1 MKKDLFALKGTI
13 CYSKNQK
20 ELVFAENSYA
30 VCENGLCAGV
40 FSQLPEEY
48 KDIPVKDMGDRLII
62 PGFTDLH
69 LHAPQYAYRGTGMDL
84 ELLDWLN
91 TITFPQEAKYAD
103 LSYAKKAYSIFV
115 DDLKHSFTTRACI
128 FATLHRPA
136 TELLMDMLE
145 ESGLAT
151 MVGKVNMDR
160 NGAPEL
166 QEKSAQASAQD
177 TRQWLEEIKGRYD
190 HTYPILTPRFT
201 PSCTDELMTELGK
214 IQREYHIPIQSHLSE
229 NFGEIA
235 WVKELCP
242 TSRFYG
248 DAYDMFGLFGTK
260 PAANEEVSNP
270 ASASSNTCPTIMAH
284 CVHSTDEEIQMIKD
298 QGVYIAHCPESNTD
312 IASGIAPIR
321 RYLDMGLHVGL
332 GTDVAGGFSLSM
344 FRAIADAIQVSKLR
358 WRLMDQT
365 QAPVTLEEA
374 FYMATIG
381 GGSFF
386 GKVGSFE
393 KGYEFD
399 AMIPVS
405 YTHLTIA
412 TEGRAKYNAYSQEE
426 DRDIYKGLT
435 FWSPNVNI
443 FRDPRWGRGH
453 ETYGE
458 DPYLTKE
465 LGVSF
470 VKGLQGDGKVMKAAA
485 CAKHFAVHS
494 GPEAIRHE
502 FDAIATPKDMEETYL
517 PAFEALTREADVEGF
532 MGAYNRTN
540 GEPCCGSCLLYTS
553 RCV

>member
-1 MKKDLFALKGTI
+1 MKNELFALKGTI
-13 CYSKNQK
+13 CYSKNQH
-20 ELVFAENSYA
+20 ELVFAENSYV
-30 VCENGLCAGV
+30 VCENGICAGV

-48 KDIPVKDMGDRLII
+48 RDIPTEDMGDRLII

-91 TITFPQEAKYAD
+91 TITFPQEARYAD

-145 ESGLAT
+145 ESGLTT

-166 QEKSAQASAQD
+166 QEESAQASAAD
-177 TRQWLEEIKGRYD
+177 TRQWLDEIRDRYD

-214 IQREYHIPIQSHLSE
+214 IQKEYHLPVQSHLSE

-242 TSRFYG
+242 ASRFYG
-248 DAYDMFGLFGTK
+248 DAYDMFGLFGG
-260 PAANEEVSNP
+260 A
-270 ASASSNTCPTIMAH
+270 CPTIMAH
-284 CVHSTDEEIQMIKD
+284 CVHSTDEELQMIKD

-312 IASGIAPIR
+312 LASGIAPIR
-321 RYLDMGLHVGL
+321 HYLDMELRVGL

-344 FRAIADAIQVSKLR
+344 FRAIVDTIQASKLR

-365 QAPVTLEEA
+365 LAPITLEEA

-399 AMIPVS
+399 AMVLDDS
-405 YTHLTIA
+405 
-412 TEGRAKYNAYSQEE
+412 N
-426 DRDIYKGLT
+426 
-435 FWSPNVNI
+435 
-443 FRDPRWGRGH
+443 
-453 ETYGE
+453 
-458 DPYLTKE
+458 
-465 LGVSF
+465 
-470 VKGLQGDGKVMKAAA
+470 
-485 CAKHFAVHS
+485 
-494 GPEAIRHE
+494 IRHPQE
-502 FDAIATPKDMEETYL
+502 ISNRDRLERLVYL
-517 PAFEALTREADVEGF
+517 SDDRNLVGKYVQGRKVI
-532 MGAYNRTN
+532 
-540 GEPCCGSCLLYTS
+540 
-553 RCV
+553 

>member
-1 MKKDLFALKGTI
+1 MKKELFALKGTI
-13 CYSKNQK
+13 CYSKNQR
-20 ELVFAENSYA
+20 EMIFMEDSYV
-30 VCENGLCAGV
+30 VCENGVCAGV

-48 KDIPVKDMGDRLII
+48 KDIPVEDMGNRLII

-69 LHAPQYAYRGTGMDL
+69 LHAPQYASRGTGMDL

-91 TITFPQEAKYAD
+91 TITFPQEARYAD

-160 NGAPEL
+160 NGSPEL
-166 QEKSAQASAQD
+166 QEESAKASAAD
-177 TRQWLEEIKGRYD
+177 TRQWLEDIKGRYD

-201 PSCTDELMTELGK
+201 PSCTDELMAELGK
-214 IQREYHIPIQSHLSE
+214 IQMEYHVPVQSHLSE

-260 PAANEEVSNP
+260 PA
-270 ASASSNTCPTIMAH
+270 SNTNAAHTANNSAASTANTDSGISNDSANGINICPTIMAH

-312 IASGIAPIR
+312 IASGIAPVR

-344 FRAIADAIQVSKLR
+344 FRAIADTIQVSKLR
-358 WRLMDQT
+358 WRLMDQSL
-365 QAPVTLEEA
+365 APVTLEEA

-399 AMIPVS
+399 AMILDD
-405 YTHLTIA
+405 H
-412 TEGRAKYNAYSQEE
+412 N
-426 DRDIYKGLT
+426 
-435 FWSPNVNI
+435 
-443 FRDPRWGRGH
+443 
-453 ETYGE
+453 
-458 DPYLTKE
+458 
-465 LGVSF
+465 
-470 VKGLQGDGKVMKAAA
+470 
-485 CAKHFAVHS
+485 
-494 GPEAIRHE
+494 IRHPQE
-502 FDAIATPKDMEETYL
+502 ISTRDRLERLVYLSDDRNLVGKYVQGRKAI
-517 PAFEALTREADVEGF
+517 
-532 MGAYNRTN
+532 
-540 GEPCCGSCLLYTS
+540 
-553 RCV
+553 

>member
-1 MKKDLFALKGTI
+1 MKKELFALKGTI
-13 CYSKNQK
+13 CYSKNVH
-20 ELVFAENSYA
+20 ELVFMENSYV
-30 VCENGLCAGV
+30 VCENGICAGV

-91 TITFPQEAKYAD
+91 TITFPQEARYAD

-145 ESGLAT
+145 ESGLST

-160 NGAPEL
+160 NGAPQL
-166 QEKSAQASAQD
+166 QEESAQASAAE
-177 TRQWLEEIKGRYD
+177 TRRWLEEIKDRYD

-214 IQREYHIPIQSHLSE
+214 IQREYHLPVQSHLSE

-248 DAYDMFGLFGTK
+248 DAYDQFGLFGTK
-260 PAANEEVSNP
+260 PSQD
-270 ASASSNTCPTIMAH
+270 TCPTIMAH
-284 CVHSTDEEIQMIKD
+284 CVHSGDDELHLIKD
-298 QGVYIAHCPESNTD
+298 QGVYIAHCPQSNTD
-312 IASGIAPIR
+312 LSSGIAPIR
-321 RYLDMGLHVGL
+321 KYLDMGLHVGL

-344 FRAIADAIQVSKLR
+344 FRAIADTIQVSKLR
-358 WRLMDQT
+358 WRLTDQT
-365 QAPVTLEEA
+365 LAPVTLDEA
-374 FYMATIG
+374 FYMATVG

-399 AMIPVS
+399 AMILDD
-405 YTHLTIA
+405 T
-412 TEGRAKYNAYSQEE
+412 N
-426 DRDIYKGLT
+426 
-435 FWSPNVNI
+435 
-443 FRDPRWGRGH
+443 
-453 ETYGE
+453 
-458 DPYLTKE
+458 
-465 LGVSF
+465 
-470 VKGLQGDGKVMKAAA
+470 
-485 CAKHFAVHS
+485 
-494 GPEAIRHE
+494 IRHPQE
-502 FDAIATPKDMEETYL
+502 ITARDRLERLVYL
-517 PAFEALTREADVEGF
+517 SDDRNLVGKYVQGRKVI
-532 MGAYNRTN
+532 
-540 GEPCCGSCLLYTS
+540 
-553 RCV
+553 

>member
-20 ELVFAENSYA
+20 ELVFHENSYV
-30 VCENGLCAGV
+30 VCENSLCAGI
-40 FSQLPEEY
+40 FSQLPTEY
-48 KDIPVKDMGDRLII
+48 KDIPVEDMGDRLII

-84 ELLDWLN
+84 ELLDW
-91 TITFPQEAKYAD
+91 
-103 LSYAKKAYSIFV
+103 
-115 DDLKHSFTTRACI
+115 RI

-145 ESGLAT
+145 ESGLTT

-270 ASASSNTCPTIMAH
+270 ASVSSNTCPTIMAH

-399 AMIPVS
+399 AMILDDS
-405 YTHLTIA
+405 
-412 TEGRAKYNAYSQEE
+412 N
-426 DRDIYKGLT
+426 
-435 FWSPNVNI
+435 
-443 FRDPRWGRGH
+443 
-453 ETYGE
+453 
-458 DPYLTKE
+458 
-465 LGVSF
+465 
-470 VKGLQGDGKVMKAAA
+470 
-485 CAKHFAVHS
+485 
-494 GPEAIRHE
+494 IRHPQE
-502 FDAIATPKDMEETYL
+502 ISTRDRLERLVYL
-517 PAFEALTREADVEGF
+517 SDDRNLVGKYVQGRKVI
-532 MGAYNRTN
+532 
-540 GEPCCGSCLLYTS
+540 
-553 RCV
+553 

>member
-1 MKKDLFALKGTI
+1 MRLLKGNFI
-13 CYSKNQK
+13 YSIDKNEIEIK
-20 ELVFAENSYA
+20 ENQYLLVKDGKVEGFYNEVPSIAKDVKVED
-30 VCENGLCAGV
+30 
-40 FSQLPEEY
+40 Y
-48 KDIPVKDMGDRLII
+48 KDNIII
-62 PGFTDLH
+62 PGLSDLH
-69 LHAPQYAYRGTGMDL
+69 VHAPQYAFRGMGMDMQ
-84 ELLDWLN
+84 LLDWLN
-91 TITFPQEAKYAD
+91 TYAFKEEGKYKN
-103 LSYAKKAYSIFV
+103 LEYAKKQYSKFV
-115 DDLKHSFTTRACI
+115 DDVKNSATTRLSI
-128 FATLHRPA
+128 FATLHKDA
-136 TELLMDMLE
+136 TIMLMDLLE
-145 ESGLAT
+145 NAGVKAY
-151 MVGKVNMDR
+151 VGKVNMDR

-399 AMIPVS
+399 AMILDDS
-405 YTHLTIA
+405 
-412 TEGRAKYNAYSQEE
+412 N
-426 DRDIYKGLT
+426 
-435 FWSPNVNI
+435 
-443 FRDPRWGRGH
+443 
-453 ETYGE
+453 
-458 DPYLTKE
+458 
-465 LGVSF
+465 
-470 VKGLQGDGKVMKAAA
+470 
-485 CAKHFAVHS
+485 
-494 GPEAIRHE
+494 IRHPQE
-502 FDAIATPKDMEETYL
+502 ISTRDRLERLVYL
-517 PAFEALTREADVEGF
+517 SDDRNLVGKYVQGRKVI
-532 MGAYNRTN
+532 
-540 GEPCCGSCLLYTS
+540 
-553 RCV
+553 

>member
-1 MKKDLFALKGTI
+1 MEKKIFALKGTI
-13 CYSKNQK
+13 CYSKNQH
-20 ELVFAENSYA
+20 ELIFMENSYA
-30 VCENGLCAGV
+30 VCENGICAGV

-48 KDIPVKDMGDRLII
+48 KNIPVEDMGERLII

-91 TITFPQEAKYAD
+91 TITFPQEARYAD
-103 LSYAKKAYSIFV
+103 LSYARKAYSIFV

-145 ESGLAT
+145 ESGLTT

-160 NGAPEL
+160 NGAPKL
-166 QEKSAQASAQD
+166 QEESAQASAQD
-177 TRQWLEEIKGRYD
+177 TRQWLEDIKGRYD

-214 IQREYHIPIQSHLSE
+214 IQKEYQIPIQSHLSE

-248 DAYDMFGLFGTK
+248 DAYNMFGLFGG
-260 PAANEEVSNP
+260 S
-270 ASASSNTCPTIMAH
+270 CPTIMAH
-284 CVHSTDEEIQMIKD
+284 CVHSTDEEIQLIKN

-321 RYLDMGLHVGL
+321 RYLDMNLHVGL

-344 FRAIADAIQVSKLR
+344 FRAIADTIQVSKLR

-399 AMIPVS
+399 AMVLDDS
-405 YTHLTIA
+405 
-412 TEGRAKYNAYSQEE
+412 S
-426 DRDIYKGLT
+426 
-435 FWSPNVNI
+435 
-443 FRDPRWGRGH
+443 
-453 ETYGE
+453 
-458 DPYLTKE
+458 
-465 LGVSF
+465 
-470 VKGLQGDGKVMKAAA
+470 
-485 CAKHFAVHS
+485 
-494 GPEAIRHE
+494 IRHPQE
-502 FDAIATPKDMEETYL
+502 ISTRDRLERLVYL
-517 PAFEALTREADVEGF
+517 SDDRNLVGKYVQGRKII
-532 MGAYNRTN
+532 
-540 GEPCCGSCLLYTS
+540 
-553 RCV
+553 

>member
-20 ELVFAENSYA
+20 ELVFHENSYV
-30 VCENGLCAGV
+30 VCENSLCAGI
-40 FSQLPEEY
+40 FSQLPAEY
-48 KDIPVKDMGDRLII
+48 KDIPVEDMGDRLII

-145 ESGLAT
+145 ESGLTT

-248 DAYDMFGLFGTK
+248 DAYDMFGLFGG
-260 PAANEEVSNP
+260 V
-270 ASASSNTCPTIMAH
+270 CPTIMAH

-312 IASGIAPIR
+312 IASGIAPVR
-321 RYLDMGLHVGL
+321 RYLDIGLHVGL

-344 FRAIADAIQVSKLR
+344 FRAMADAIQVSKLR

-365 QAPVTLEEA
+365 QTPVTLEEA

-386 GKVGSFE
+386 GKVGTFE

-399 AMIPVS
+399 AMILDDS
-405 YTHLTIA
+405 
-412 TEGRAKYNAYSQEE
+412 N
-426 DRDIYKGLT
+426 
-435 FWSPNVNI
+435 
-443 FRDPRWGRGH
+443 
-453 ETYGE
+453 
-458 DPYLTKE
+458 
-465 LGVSF
+465 
-470 VKGLQGDGKVMKAAA
+470 
-485 CAKHFAVHS
+485 
-494 GPEAIRHE
+494 IRHPQE
-502 FDAIATPKDMEETYL
+502 ISTRDRLERLVYL
-517 PAFEALTREADVEGF
+517 SDDRNLVGKYVQGRKVI
-532 MGAYNRTN
+532 
-540 GEPCCGSCLLYTS
+540 
-553 RCV
+553 

>member
-20 ELVFAENSYA
+20 ELVFHENSYV
-30 VCENGLCAGV
+30 VCENSLCAGI
-40 FSQLPEEY
+40 FSQLPAEY
-48 KDIPVKDMGDRLII
+48 KDIPVEDMGDRLII

-145 ESGLAT
+145 ESGLTT

-160 NGAPEL
+160 NGALEL

-201 PSCTDELMTELGK
+201 PSCTD
-214 IQREYHIPIQSHLSE
+214 
-229 NFGEIA
+229 
-235 WVKELCP
+235 
-242 TSRFYG
+242 G

-381 GGSFF
+381 GCSFF

-399 AMIPVS
+399 AMILDDS
-405 YTHLTIA
+405 
-412 TEGRAKYNAYSQEE
+412 N
-426 DRDIYKGLT
+426 
-435 FWSPNVNI
+435 
-443 FRDPRWGRGH
+443 
-453 ETYGE
+453 
-458 DPYLTKE
+458 
-465 LGVSF
+465 
-470 VKGLQGDGKVMKAAA
+470 
-485 CAKHFAVHS
+485 
-494 GPEAIRHE
+494 IRHPQE
-502 FDAIATPKDMEETYL
+502 ISTRDRLERLVYL
-517 PAFEALTREADVEGF
+517 SDDRNLVGKYVQGRKVI
-532 MGAYNRTN
+532 
-540 GEPCCGSCLLYTS
+540 
-553 RCV
+553 

>member
-1 MKKDLFALKGTI
+1 MKKELFALKGTI
-13 CYSKNQK
+13 CYSKNQR
-20 ELVFAENSYA
+20 ELVFAENSY
-30 VCENGLCAGV
+30 VICENGVCAGV
-40 FSQLPEEY
+40 FSQLPAEY
-48 KDIPVKDMGDRLII
+48 KDIPVEDMGDRLII

-84 ELLDWLN
+84 ELLAWLN
-91 TITFPQEAKYAD
+91 TITFPQEARYAD
-103 LSYAKKAYSIFV
+103 LAYAKKAYSIFV

-145 ESGLAT
+145 ESGLTT

-160 NGAPEL
+160 NGSPEL
-166 QEKSAQASAQD
+166 QEESAQASAQD
-177 TRQWLEEIKGRYD
+177 TRLWLEKIKERYN

-201 PSCTDELMTELGK
+201 PSCTDELMGELGK
-214 IQREYHIPIQSHLSE
+214 IQREYHLPVQSHLSE
-229 NFGEIA
+229 NFSEIA

-242 TSRFYG
+242 ASRFYG

-260 PAANEEVSNP
+260 QTGNTNNTHKTDNYIVKMPDQTQISSSNP
-270 ASASSNTCPTIMAH
+270 ADSVNICPTIMAH

-344 FRAIADAIQVSKLR
+344 FRAMADAIQVSKLR

-365 QAPVTLEEA
+365 LAPVTLEEA

-399 AMIPVS
+399 AMVLDDSNIRHPQEISTRDRLERLVYLS
-405 YTHLTIA
+405 DDRNLS
-412 TEGRAKYNAYSQEE
+412 AKYVQ
-426 DRDIYKGLT
+426 
-435 FWSPNVNI
+435 
-443 FRDPRWGRGH
+443 GR
-453 ETYGE
+453 
-458 DPYLTKE
+458 
-465 LGVSF
+465 
-470 VKGLQGDGKVMKAAA
+470 KV
-485 CAKHFAVHS
+485 V
-494 GPEAIRHE
+494 
-502 FDAIATPKDMEETYL
+502 
-517 PAFEALTREADVEGF
+517 
-532 MGAYNRTN
+532 
-540 GEPCCGSCLLYTS
+540 
-553 RCV
+553 